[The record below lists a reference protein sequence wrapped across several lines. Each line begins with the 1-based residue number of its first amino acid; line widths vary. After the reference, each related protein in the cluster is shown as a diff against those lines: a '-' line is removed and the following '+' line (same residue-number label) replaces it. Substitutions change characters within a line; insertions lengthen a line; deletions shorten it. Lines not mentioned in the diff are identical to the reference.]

1 MAPWIDENPQ
11 AANVSTS
18 HDNEI
23 INATN
28 ISNTPEKA
36 ESFLGDEYLD
46 RLKSEV
52 TCKPKTTIRTEN
64 LVLNRCNGKFY

>member
-18 HDNEI
+18 PDNEI
-23 INATN
+23 TNATN

-36 ESFLGDEYLD
+36 ESDLGDEYLD
-46 RLKSEV
+46 RLQSEV
-52 TCKPKTTIRTEN
+52 KPKTTLKTEN
-64 LVLNRCNGKFY
+64 WPLNRCNGKTY

>member
-11 AANVSTS
+11 TANVSTS

-36 ESFLGDEYLD
+36 ESYLGDEYLD

-52 TCKPKTTIRTEN
+52 TC
-64 LVLNRCNGKFY
+64 